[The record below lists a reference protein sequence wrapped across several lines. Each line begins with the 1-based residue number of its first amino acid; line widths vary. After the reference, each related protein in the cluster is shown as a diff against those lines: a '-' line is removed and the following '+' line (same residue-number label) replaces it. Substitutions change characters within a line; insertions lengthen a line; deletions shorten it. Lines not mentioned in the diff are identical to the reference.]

1 MESGGGVGGP
11 GAKPARPGS
20 ARPGGRPQSAV
31 STPGGPGLPLG
42 LLPFYPLRH
51 LFPGWLHAPAVGN
64 DSETRRAIIAAVMSC
79 AHGHSIADIA
89 WLPSARP

>member
-31 STPGGPGLPLG
+31 STPGGAPAPGLPLG
-42 LLPFYPLRH
+42 LDLSTPCVIYSRAGCMLPLSVMTVK
-51 LFPGWLHAPAVGN
+51 L
-64 DSETRRAIIAAVMSC
+64 AAQ
-79 AHGHSIADIA
+79 
-89 WLPSARP
+89 